1 MFWSNKMS
9 DLRTPLKCE
18 LSIVANITCYGIVL
32 DMLEFLLLK
41 FGGLTCGLQISDYSV
56 VQLIFKESDHGSE
69 HMCWIIQFEMV
80 NWREVS
86 ASELPGDL
94 PFHILI
100 LIIMA
105 AWLIR
110 SKNENRF
117 VSHEANIK
125 LEQMSPNIQNYL
137 QTLFSNLKICFSQ
150 TGRKLRIWMF
160 SF

>member
-1 MFWSNKMS
+1 MS

-80 NWREVS
+80 N
-86 ASELPGDL
+86 
-94 PFHILI
+94 
-100 LIIMA
+100 
-105 AWLIR
+105 
-110 SKNENRF
+110 
-117 VSHEANIK
+117 
-125 LEQMSPNIQNYL
+125 
-137 QTLFSNLKICFSQ
+137 
-150 TGRKLRIWMF
+150 
-160 SF
+160 